1 MALYVGG
8 TAIGATATEIN
19 NALDGMAQGDIVY
32 ASDADTPAQ
41 LTKGTDDYVLTMN
54 GNVPNWEEAGGAN
67 FDAAITIND
76 SGNDADFRVEGDDEE
91 YLLFCDASEDR
102 VGIGTATPA
111 ALLHIKSTTTDNR
124 IQFENS
130 ASADSTTESGAS
142 IQHNSD
148 HLYINVNESGGDV
161 IFRTDGFAEKMRITS
176 GGNVGIGTT
185 DPGERFHMYN
195 TSTENPKILIESTG
209 IDDTNADNRGG
220 EIQFYTSAE
229 PTVNTYDPGS
239 EPGRITWYCKE
250 YTGNDPNA
258 GDKTE
263 IGRMYIFSRNQ
274 SGPDGRFIMLGRHV
288 DEMKV
293 LLVINEDGNTEI
305 RGSLSENVS
314 DERFKT
320 NVVNISDALTKV
332 HALNGVEFNWN
343 DLAAGYGKD
352 KTKDQV
358 GLIAQ
363 EVQSVL
369 SEAVRLAPLDKDVH
383 NDTSVSG
390 EDYLTIQYNK
400 VIPLLVEAIK
410 ELSAK
415 VEALENA

>member
-1 MALYVGG
+1 MGLLFESDGTGG
-8 TAIGATATEIN
+8 TPHRLHHTHATDSPGLHINTQYGASGGSADANINLAIV
-19 NALDGMAQGDIVY
+19 NAYSGVGLAV
-32 ASDADTPAQ
+32 
-41 LTKGTDDYVLTMN
+41 MN
-54 GNVPNWEEAGGAN
+54 TGK
-67 FDAAITIND
+67 
-76 SGNDADFRVEGDDEE
+76 
-91 YLLFCDASEDR
+91 
-102 VGIGTATPA
+102 VGIGM
-111 ALLHIKSTTTDNR
+111 
-124 IQFENS
+124 
-130 ASADSTTESGAS
+130 ASPEQTLVLSDAVPS
-142 IQHNSD
+142 IEF
-148 HLYINVNESGGDV
+148 INESSSDKSWRIDGQGNDLEFIEGGIGQRMV
-161 IFRTDGFAEKMRITS
+161 INA
-176 GGNVGIGTT
+176 GGNVGINTT
-185 DPGERFHMYN
+185 DPGELFHLYN
-195 TSTENPKILIESTG
+195 TSTENPKILIESAG
-209 IDDTNADNRGG
+209 IDDTDADNRGG

-239 EPGRITWYCKE
+239 EPGRITWHCKE
-250 YTGNDPNA
+250 YTSNT
-258 GDKTE
+258 KTE
-263 IGRMYIFSRNQ
+263 IGRMFIFSRNQ
-274 SGPDGRFIMLGRHV
+274 SGPDGRFIMLGRHN
-288 DEMKV
+288 DEMKL

-332 HALNGVEFNWN
+332 NALNGVEFNWN
-343 DLAAGYGKD
+343 DLAAGYGRD
-352 KTKDQV
+352 KSKDQV

>member
-1 MALYVGG
+1 MNVADTGG
-8 TAIGATATEIN
+8 DYGFVIQNDGTS
-19 NALDGMAQGDIVY
+19 NALFEVLHSVSLNGTYMHMRDDDGTI
-32 ASDADTPAQ
+32 
-41 LTKGTDDYVLTMN
+41 KNVLRTY
-54 GNVPNWEEAGGAN
+54 GN
-67 FDAAITIND
+67 
-76 SGNDADFRVEGDDEE
+76 S
-91 YLLFCDASEDR
+91 
-102 VGIGTATPA
+102 
-111 ALLHIKSTTTDNR
+111 
-124 IQFENS
+124 
-130 ASADSTTESGAS
+130 
-142 IQHNSD
+142 
-148 HLYINVNESGGDV
+148 YIN
-161 IFRTDGFAEKMRITS
+161 

-209 IDDTNADNRGG
+209 ISDTNADNRGG

-239 EPGRITWYCKE
+239 EPGRVTWYCKE
-250 YTGNDPNA
+250 YTSNT
-258 GDKTE
+258 KTE

-274 SGPDGRFIMLGRHV
+274 SGPDGRFIMLGRH
-288 DEMKV
+288 DDTMKT

-343 DLAAGYGKD
+343 DLAAGYGRD
-352 KTKDQV
+352 KSKDQV

-415 VEALENA
+415 VEALENE